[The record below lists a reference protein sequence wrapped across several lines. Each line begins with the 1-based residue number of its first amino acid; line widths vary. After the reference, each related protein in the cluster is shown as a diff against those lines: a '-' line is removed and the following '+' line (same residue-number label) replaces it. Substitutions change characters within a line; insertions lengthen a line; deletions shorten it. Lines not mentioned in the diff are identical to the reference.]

1 MYLSLNL
8 SVLYYMEYWKY
19 FNIRYVLEIPQD
31 EELYQLLDV
40 IHKMLLNS
48 NIMSNCFLITSIINL
63 KMN

>member
-31 EELYQLLDV
+31 KELYQLLDV